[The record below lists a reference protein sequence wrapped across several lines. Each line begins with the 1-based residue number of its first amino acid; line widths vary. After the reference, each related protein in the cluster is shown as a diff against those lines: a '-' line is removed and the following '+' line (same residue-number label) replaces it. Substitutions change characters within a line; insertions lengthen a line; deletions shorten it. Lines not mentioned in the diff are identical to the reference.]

1 MKLYYSNAFDNPIYV
16 RDDTTDKRYVGTLQ
30 LLTIL
35 ERELGLYK
43 TYLSKEERLKLFTG
57 CLKKN
62 AFNSFYSES
71 LKADPYRVG
80 KEILILRDELVWM
93 DWNNSLPNQPKR
105 LSDIA
110 TVDKQFQVYNFVHL
124 GNCL

>member
-1 MKLYYSNAFDNPIYV
+1 M
-16 RDDTTDKRYVGTLQ
+16 
-30 LLTIL
+30 
-35 ERELGLYK
+35 
-43 TYLSKEERLKLFTG
+43 KLFTG

-80 KEILILRDELVWM
+80 KELLNLRDELVWM

-110 TVDKQFQVYNFVHL
+110 SVDKQFQVSQGFEGNVDRWVRVFNELIEHNDLKFDFELIIQEQEPYTFLMPLPKTRRTNYNHM
-124 GNCL
+124 